1 VDILSTAGVPRSTR
15 ARYWNDVYSN
25 HLAHV
30 SFSPLDQDGF
40 AAELKVGAVGSLG
53 IARVHSGPTQIE
65 RTSAHIARS
74 HNRRFSFVLQLHGVG
89 TFTHCGHETLL
100 NEGDFTLCDSAAPHT
115 LRFQGPADF
124 ILLRTS
130 PEALQ
135 AHFPAPERVC
145 GLRLP
150 SQQGFTT
157 AAAVMTRSLWAQMEK
172 GLPAK
177 FNTMIVSNMLEMM
190 ASSYAILFD
199 PYIADFS
206 TEAARRFEVKRF
218 VDSHLKEPG
227 LSPCMIAEALHI
239 SRRHLRVLFAGERES
254 VSGYILRCRLEEAA
268 RQISNV
274 LWRGR
279 TLANIA
285 FACGFTSAAHF
296 SRVFHAHYGMTPREY
311 REAHL
316 REGAEST

>member
-1 VDILSTAGVPRSTR
+1 
-15 ARYWNDVYSN
+15 
-25 HLAHV
+25 
-30 SFSPLDQDGF
+30 
-40 AAELKVGAVGSLG
+40 
-53 IARVHSGPTQIE
+53 
-65 RTSAHIARS
+65 
-74 HNRRFSFVLQLHGVG
+74 
-89 TFTHCGHETLL
+89 
-100 NEGDFTLCDSAAPHT
+100 
-115 LRFQGPADF
+115 
-124 ILLRTS
+124 
-130 PEALQ
+130 
-135 AHFPAPERVC
+135 
-145 GLRLP
+145 
-150 SQQGFTT
+150 
-157 AAAVMTRSLWAQMEK
+157 
-172 GLPAK
+172 
-177 FNTMIVSNMLEMM
+177 MIVSNMLEMM